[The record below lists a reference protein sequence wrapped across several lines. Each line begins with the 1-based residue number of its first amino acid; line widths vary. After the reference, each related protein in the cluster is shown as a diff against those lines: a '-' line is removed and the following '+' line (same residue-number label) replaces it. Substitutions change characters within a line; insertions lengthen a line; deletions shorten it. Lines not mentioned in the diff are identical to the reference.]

1 MANEWLDFVAKWRKA
16 HPEVKSYKEALQ
28 KAGMEYK
35 KKKGTKGAVNVS
47 RVKAEK
53 KRGEAD
59 TKDFTTKKGDKLKTG
74 KNKGKEA
81 FAKDKN

>member
-1 MANEWLDFVAKWRKA
+1 MANMWLDFVAKWRKA
-16 HPEVKSYKEALQ
+16 HPEVKSYAEALK

-59 TKDFTTKKGDKLKTG
+59 TKDFSTKKGNLIKTG

-81 FAKDKN
+81 FAKDKK

>member
-16 HPEVKSYKEALQ
+16 NPNVKSYAEALKQ
-28 KAGMEYK
+28 AGAEYK

-74 KNKGKEA
+74 KRKGEKA
-81 FAKDKN
+81 FAMDKN